1 MKKTVF
7 KQRLLIRIMKIT
19 LFQFVLALVFSS
31 VTIANNI
38 RGQKKLDTKV
48 TITVT
53 DLNLDTALTKLEKLA
68 HVKFSYNS
76 RMSQLNQKVSVYANN
91 EALSSVLTRIL
102 KPLKIN
108 YTEVSNQIILQ
119 KEGIA
124 KAGINGEV
132 FSTLN
137 QNTIAEIIKGRVV
150 DEKGESLPGVT
161 ILVKG
166 TTKGTT
172 TDIDGNYTISAEIG
186 DVLQFSYVGLET
198 KSVTVTGTTLN
209 VTLTGSGET
218 LQDVVVIGSRNPTR
232 TVTESAVPIDVISMK
247 DIASQGPQVNLNQI
261 LNMVA
266 PSFTS
271 NTTTVA
277 DGTDHIDPAQ
287 LRGLGPD
294 QVLVLVNGKR
304 RHTSSLVNINGS
316 PGRGSVGTDLNAIPA
331 FAIEKIE
338 VLRDG
343 ASAQY
348 GSDAIAG
355 VININVKKNTNKLDV
370 ALFGGGNLSKG
381 ANDHDGG
388 VDGGNYQLD
397 LNYGTGLG
405 KEKSFINATASFQL
419 RDATSRAKDVTGNLF
434 NAYNAV
440 EQRAAEAGTNI
451 NALFGNINNT
461 PNTTQILTT
470 IKQYAPQVGY
480 FTTAQQ
486 TAITGALNISQMQT
500 ALNFDATAGELA
512 YRSLERKD
520 FNMRV
525 GQSSLKSAQFFLNA
539 AYPINDK
546 LEAYAFGGTSYR
558 DGEAAGFYRRPN
570 QARSYTGL
578 YANGFL
584 PEIHS
589 TINDVSVAA
598 GLRGLIFENWNF
610 DLSNTF
616 GRNAFDYGV
625 ENTVNA
631 SLREISPTEFD
642 AGGLAFAQN
651 TTNFDINRKFDVLKG
666 LNVAFGAEYRHENFA
681 ITAGQPESYNLY
693 DINGGVVT
701 ATTPANIKVT
711 DFFGSARPNG
721 SQVFPGF
728 RPANAIDKDRNS
740 VAVYTD
746 LELDLTDKWLVNG
759 AVRFENYS
767 DFGNTT
773 NFKIAS
779 RYKLTD
785 NINLRGA
792 VSTGFRAPSLHQIY
806 FNSTATQ
813 FVGGVPFEVGTF
825 SNDSPVAKALGIPTL
840 KQEESKSA
848 SIGFT
853 AKIPAANITLTA
865 DAYVVKIDDRVVL
878 TDQFT
883 SNAVT
888 KPYFDA
894 AGATAATFFA
904 NAIDTES
911 KGIDVVISHKT
922 SFGEGLSLKTDL
934 SGTISNT
941 KKVGAIHASPILEA
955 AGQINR
961 YYSESSRI
969 YLQEAVPRVKAN
981 LTNSLSYKKFDFF
994 LRNVYF
1000 GKVTDP
1006 NVADANNDGTINAI
1020 VVNNLA
1026 VENEHPVWA
1035 AKIITDLSVG
1045 FKITTATKIV
1055 VGANNIFDIYPTFNL
1070 GPQTIA
1076 QRASGVDA
1084 NGAVIYSPTTSS
1096 NNSIDLS
1103 NANQFVYSR
1112 NTSQFGQ
1119 NGRFVFARLSFS
1131 F

>member
-1 MKKTVF
+1 MKK
-7 KQRLLIRIMKIT
+7 LLFILTLIFSVGLTAQEIKI
-19 LFQFVLALVFSS
+19 SG
-31 VTIANNI
+31 I
-38 RGQKKLDTKV
+38 
-48 TITVT
+48 VT
-53 DLNLDTALTKLEKLA
+53 DE
-68 HVKFSYNS
+68 S
-76 RMSQLNQKVSVYANN
+76 
-91 EALSSVLTRIL
+91 
-102 KPLKIN
+102 
-108 YTEVSNQIILQ
+108 
-119 KEGIA
+119 
-124 KAGINGEV
+124 KA
-132 FSTLN
+132 T
-137 QNTIAEIIKGRVV
+137 
-150 DEKGESLPGVT
+150 LPGVT
-161 ILVKG
+161 IIVKG
-166 TTKGTT
+166 TKKGTT
-172 TDIDGNYTISAEIG
+172 SDIDGKYTMTAKAG

-198 KSVTVTGTTLN
+198 KSITVTGATLN
-209 VTLTGSGET
+209 VTLTGSGES
-218 LQDVVVIGSRNPTR
+218 LRDVVVIGSRNPTR
-232 TVTESAVPIDVISMK
+232 TVTESAVPIDVIAMK
-247 DIASQGPQVNLNQI
+247 DITSQGPQVNLSQI

-271 NTTTVA
+271 NSTTVA

-294 QVLVLVNGKR
+294 QVLVLINGKR
-304 RHTSSLVNINGS
+304 RHTSALVNINGS

-355 VININVKKNTNKLDV
+355 VININVKKNTNKLDIN
-370 ALFGGGNLSKG
+370 LFSGGNLSKG
-381 ANDHDGG
+381 ANDHHGG
-388 VDGGNYQLD
+388 IDGGNYQLD
-397 LNYGTGLG
+397 LNYGTSLG

-419 RDATSRAKDVTGNLF
+419 RDATSRANDVTGTLY

-451 NALFGNINNT
+451 NALFGNITNT
-461 PNTTQILTT
+461 PNTAQILTA
-470 IKQYAPQVGY
+470 IKLYSPSVSY

-486 TAITGALNISQMQT
+486 TAILGATTIPQMQT
-500 ALNFDATAGELA
+500 ALNFDATEGELV
-512 YRSLERKD
+512 YRNLERRD

-570 QARSYTGL
+570 QSRGYTGL
-578 YANGFL
+578 YPNGFL

-589 TINDVSVAA
+589 TINDASVAA
-598 GLRGLIFENWNF
+598 GLRGILFQNWNF

-616 GRNAFDYGV
+616 GRNAFDYSI
-625 ENTVNA
+625 ENTVN
-631 SLREISPTEFD
+631 SSMRESSPTKFD

-651 TTNFDINRKFDVLKG
+651 TTNFDMNKKYDVLEG
-666 LNVAFGAEYRHENFA
+666 LNIAFGTEYRHENFS
-681 ITAGQPESYNLY
+681 ISQGVPDSYNLY
-693 DINGGVVT
+693 DINGGIVT
-701 ATTPANIKVT
+701 GTTPANIKVT
-711 DFFGSARPNG
+711 DFYNAARPG
-721 SQVFPGF
+721 GAQVFPGF
-728 RPANAIDKDRNS
+728 RPANATDKARNS
-740 VAVYTD
+740 YALYTD
-746 LELDLTDKWLVNG
+746 LELDVTDKWLVNG
-759 AVRFENYS
+759 ALRFENYS

-773 NFKIAS
+773 NFKVAT
-779 RYKLTD
+779 RYKLTE

-792 VSTGFRAPSLHQIY
+792 ISTGFRAPSLHQIY

-825 SNDSPVAKALGIPTL
+825 SNDSQAAQLLGIPKL
-840 KQEESKSA
+840 KQEDSRSA
-848 SIGFT
+848 SVGFT
-853 AKIPAANITLTA
+853 AKIPVANITLTA
-865 DAYVVKIDDRVVL
+865 DAYVIQIDDRVVL
-878 TDQFT
+878 TDQFSRPGGT
-883 SNAVT
+883 PAAGTPNAILNGL
-888 KPYFDA
+888 FDT

-922 SFGEGLSLKTDL
+922 NFGNNVSLKSDL
-934 SGTISNT
+934 SGTFSNT
-941 KKVGAIHASPILEA
+941 YRVGNINASPVLEA

-969 YLQEAVPRVKAN
+969 YLQEAIPRVKAN
-981 LTNSLSYKKFDFF
+981 LTNSLTYKKFEFF

-1006 NVADANNDGTINAI
+1006 NTADANGDGKVEGAI
-1020 VVNNLA
+1020 VNGQVLE
-1026 VENEHPVWA
+1026 VEHPIWG

-1045 FKITTATKIV
+1045 FKLTEAAKIV
-1055 VGANNIFDIYPTFNL
+1055 VGANNIFDVYPDKNL
-1070 GPQTIA
+1070 GPQNVI
-1076 QRASGVDA
+1076 RPRLVSGAIDYTA
-1084 NGAVIYSPTTSS
+1084 APSI
-1096 NNSIDLS
+1096 IDLS

-1119 NGRFVFARLSFS
+1119 NGRFIFARLSFS